1 MRNALQNWLFSEV
14 IPSFGDR
21 ILPIDHHI
29 STMWGTMKAQA
40 ESRGVTLPIVDAF
53 IAVTAIRYELIV
65 VTQNTKHFEMAGA
78 RVFDPLA

>member
-1 MRNALQNWLFSEV
+1 
-14 IPSFGDR
+14 
-21 ILPIDHHI
+21 
-29 STMWGTMKAQA
+29 MWGTMKAQA